1 MASIV
6 REDPKGKWSSELI
19 LEIHSNLLSKVWEV
33 VSALIGEAILGLLFA
48 SAIQKIGE
56 KHPFL
61 LSLEVSEE
69 GIAFEQL
76 SERCRT
82 MAPLEIHQG
91 FQALVNH
98 LFHLFSVLT
107 EGVINKELFPKVFP
121 KLKEAERIL
130 SQNRGRR

>member
-1 MASIV
+1 MAFHV
-6 REDPKGKWSSELI
+6 REESKGKWSSELI
-19 LEIHSNLLSKVWEV
+19 LEIHSSLLSELWEF
-33 VSALIGEAILGLLFA
+33 VSALIGGATLELLFA
-48 SAIQKIGE
+48 SAVQKIGE
-56 KHPFL
+56 KHSFL
-61 LSLEVSEE
+61 LALEVCEE
-69 GIAFEQL
+69 GIKFEKL

-98 LFHLFSVLT
+98 LFHLFSVLS

-121 KLKEAERIL
+121 KLKDAERLI